1 MSCIYCT
8 ADCVYQSDGE
18 CRLSRAASPGTAT
31 NGGCAH
37 FVKRYNK
44 SKKRQPPLS

>member
-8 ADCVYQSDGE
+8 ADCVYQCDGE
-18 CRLSRAASPGTAT
+18 CRLSRAASPGTAQ
-31 NGGCAH
+31 NGGCVH

-44 SKKRQPPLS
+44 SPKGKSPLN